1 MNVLLKKER
10 AIVTDI
16 AGTTRDVLEEQMNL
30 NGITLNII
38 DTAGIRDTEDIV
50 EKIGVDKAKDYLVN
64 ENQFIDLLEN
74 KALEG
79 WYLKN
84 ISLNF
89 LTFEKRT
96 PQRKHYKI
104 YYKQINK
111 DIKEAGCRIIVN
123 YFGLQVVEVEDL
135 FAQPLKQ
142 DVGDKKEILST
153 IYNFTTHYFLMIMAI
168 VLLIAYQPFKI
179 HGLPSLPY
187 LTFYFGTY
195 LFYTAVSLI
204 SFSLFFFGLCNLSHL
219 KKVMKNKPFYLENI
233 FNTLSK
239 INLYVGII
247 LILLDLL
254 KQNGFKSFLILLI
267 SWLIGYLGHLYK
279 EKHQKSNAIVYLC
292 VIATIALSL
301 YDHPADGDPYSA
313 IEPVQSLQQPY
324 SYEDGGMLYQGYS
337 IEGDHGMMEGYYKGY
352 TAAISKGIFEYQV
365 ENIFKNKIAYKK
377 IIQQYPLITQKDSDL
392 CFKYKQKYVVLKGQ
406 EVFYINNKEGLPL
419 SKYIKYYQRL
429 KI

>member
-1 MNVLLKKER
+1 MFMKYKR
-10 AIVTDI
+10 IST
-16 AGTTRDVLEEQMNL
+16 
-30 NGITLNII
+30 
-38 DTAGIRDTEDIV
+38 
-50 EKIGVDKAKDYLVN
+50 KDYLVN
-64 ENQFIDLLEN
+64 EDQFIELLEN

-142 DVGDKKEILST
+142 DIGDKKEILST

-195 LFYTAVSLI
+195 LFYSAVSLI
-204 SFSLFFFGLCNLSHL
+204 SLSLFFFGLCNLSHL

-239 INLYVGII
+239 INFYVGII

-254 KQNGFKSFLILLI
+254 KQNGFKSFLILLV

-279 EKHQKSNAIVYLC
+279 EKHQKSNALVYLC
-292 VIATIALSL
+292 VIAT
-301 YDHPADGDPYSA
+301 
-313 IEPVQSLQQPY
+313 
-324 SYEDGGMLYQGYS
+324 MLYQGYS
-337 IEGDHGMMEGYYKGY
+337 IEGGHGMMEGYYKGY

-377 IIQQYPLITQKDSDL
+377 IVQQYPLITQKDSDL

-429 KI
+429 KV

>member
-1 MNVLLKKER
+1 MKYKR
-10 AIVTDI
+10 IST
-16 AGTTRDVLEEQMNL
+16 
-30 NGITLNII
+30 
-38 DTAGIRDTEDIV
+38 
-50 EKIGVDKAKDYLVN
+50 KDYLVN
-64 ENQFIDLLEN
+64 EDQFIDLLEN

-204 SFSLFFFGLCNLSHL
+204 SFALFFSGLCNLSHL

-301 YDHPADGDPYSA
+301 YDPADGNPYSA